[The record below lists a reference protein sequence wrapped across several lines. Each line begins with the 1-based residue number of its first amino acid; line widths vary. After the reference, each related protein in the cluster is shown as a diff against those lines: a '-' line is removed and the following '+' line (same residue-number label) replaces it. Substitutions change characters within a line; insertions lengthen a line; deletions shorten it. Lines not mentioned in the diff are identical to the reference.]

1 MPGGLPLVG
10 HGHLMLRDR
19 LGLMQKARGHGPIVR
34 ITVGPRRLTVVN
46 NPGLIHGMLTR
57 EASAFSKGELFEQLK
72 LFGGNPLP
80 IAEGDAHLRRR
91 RQMQP
96 GFHKTM
102 VSGYVEDMAATAS
115 SAIEAWEPGARLDV
129 MTEMQLIA
137 QSVVMSALF
146 SSVPDREQAHL
157 IVRSVDTVFRTA
169 IRRSLF
175 PVRALDAL
183 PTRGNRRIAAA
194 NAVLRTTVAGI
205 IEDHRNR
212 PDYEDVVS
220 LLMAAHDD
228 AGEPLSGEDILSEVT
243 ALLAAGTE
251 TTAVT
256 LAWLLHELGRNPE
269 LERRLHQEV
278 DSALGTN
285 RPTADHLGQLPFTG
299 RLVRETLRLYAP
311 WIVTRKALRAV
322 PLGGTVLPAG
332 TDVIFSP
339 YAVHRDPALYTDPD
353 RFDPDRWLPDRPQ
366 PPKEAFIPFGSG
378 RRMCIGDVFATT
390 EAIVVMALIASKYRL
405 KPVPGA
411 VRRVGA
417 ITTHPFGLYMI
428 PELRSV
434 GGPFL

>member
-1 MPGGLPLVG
+1 
-10 HGHLMLRDR
+10 
-19 LGLMQKARGHGPIVR
+19 MQEAREHGPIVR
-34 ITVGPRRLTVVN
+34 IKVGPRYLTVVN
-46 NPGLIHGMLTR
+46 DPGLIHRMLTR
-57 EASAFSKGELFEQLK
+57 GARDFSKGELFENLK

-96 GFHKTM
+96 GFHKEM
-102 VSGYVEDMAATAS
+102 VTGYVEGMAATAS
-115 SAIEAWEPGARLDV
+115 SAVEAWEPGARLDV

-146 SSVPDREQAHL
+146 SSAPDRGQARL
-157 IVRSVDTVFRTA
+157 IVRSVDTVFRAA

-175 PVRALDAL
+175 PVRALDTL

-194 NAVLRTTVAGI
+194 NAMLRTTVTSI

-228 AGEPLSGEDILSEVT
+228 VGEPLSGEDILSEVT

-256 LAWLLHELGRNPE
+256 LAWLFHELGRNPE
-269 LERRLHQEV
+269 LERRLHEEV

-322 PLGGTVLPAG
+322 PLGETVLPAG

-339 YAVHRDPALYTDPD
+339 YAVHRDPGLYADPG
-353 RFDPDRWLPDRPQ
+353 RFDPDRWLSDRPQ
-366 PPKEAFIPFGSG
+366 PPKEAFIPFGTG
-378 RRMCIGDVFATT
+378 KRMCIGDVFATT
-390 EAIVVMALIASKYRL
+390 EAIVVTALIASKYRL

-411 VRRVGA
+411 VTPVGA
-417 ITTHPFGLYMI
+417 ITTHPSGLYMI
-428 PELRSV
+428 PELRSA
-434 GGPFL
+434 GGPLL